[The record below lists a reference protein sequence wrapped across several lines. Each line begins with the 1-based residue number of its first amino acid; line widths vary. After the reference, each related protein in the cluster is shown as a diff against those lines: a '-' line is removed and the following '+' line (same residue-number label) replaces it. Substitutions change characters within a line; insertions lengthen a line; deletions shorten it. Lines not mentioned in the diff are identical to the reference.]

1 MDNFLIKSWTIIGF
15 YCIINKTKKGGLM
28 KKDIEPGVYIYF
40 TDHEGNA
47 YLYKIKSG
55 YPDVYRDLPSDALP
69 TDTDS
74 KEPLCFKKE
83 E

>member
-1 MDNFLIKSWTIIGF
+1 
-15 YCIINKTKKGGLM
+15 M